1 MTIRERLE
9 QQEYMLLAP
18 NAQKAAE
25 TKGRLYPAEENEV
38 RTCYQ
43 RDADRIVHS
52 KSFRRLMHKTQ
63 VFLSPEGDHYR
74 TRMTHTL
81 EVSRIART
89 ICRALRLNEDLAEA
103 AAYGHDLGHTPFGH
117 AGEAALTDMMGTPFH
132 HNEQSLRVVD
142 KLERDGDGLNL
153 TYEVRMAILGH
164 TGSRIPETLEGQV
177 VRTSDR
183 IAYINHDIDDAIRA
197 GFTKVV
203 FIVKPEILGLV
214 RTLCGDSLR
223 GKTTRGGK
231 PLEVCYAFQ
240 DFESLPAFYTL
251 PAGRTK
257 PFGTTHAVLCARDYV
272 NEPFC
277 VINADDYYGVDAYRA
292 MYEELQRLPRQGR
305 ATMVGYLL
313 KNTASL
319 HGTVS
324 RGVCAVEDGKLRS
337 VREALKIQLYPDG
350 TLRDL
355 AEGTDLS
362 PETVVS
368 MNFWGFAPSIFPA
381 LREYFENFLRT
392 EAGENIKA
400 ECLLPVMVGDQLQK
414 GALEVS
420 VLHSADK
427 WFGMTYHEDREIVA
441 EELRKLHA
449 RGDYPESLRV

>member
-1 MTIRERLE
+1 
-9 QQEYMLLAP
+9 
-18 NAQKAAE
+18 
-25 TKGRLYPAEENEV
+25 
-38 RTCYQ
+38 
-43 RDADRIVHS
+43 
-52 KSFRRLMHKTQ
+52 MH
-63 VFLSPEGDHYR
+63 
-74 TRMTHTL
+74 
-81 EVSRIART
+81 
-89 ICRALRLNEDLAEA
+89 
-103 AAYGHDLGHTPFGH
+103 
-117 AGEAALTDMMGTPFH
+117 
-132 HNEQSLRVVD
+132 
-142 KLERDGDGLNL
+142 
-153 TYEVRMAILGH
+153 
-164 TGSRIPETLEGQV
+164 
-177 VRTSDR
+177 
-183 IAYINHDIDDAIRA
+183 
-197 GFTKVV
+197 
-203 FIVKPEILGLV
+203 
-214 RTLCGDSLR
+214 
-223 GKTTRGGK
+223 
-231 PLEVCYAFQ
+231 
-240 DFESLPAFYTL
+240 
-251 PAGRTK
+251 
-257 PFGTTHAVLCARDYV
+257 
-272 NEPFC
+272 EPFC
-277 VINADDYYGVDAYRA
+277 VINADDYYGIDAYRTI
-292 MYEELQRLPRQGR
+292 YDELVKLPETGK

-337 VREALKIQLYPDG
+337 VREALKIRLYPDG

>member
-1 MTIRERLE
+1 MKVSLVI
-9 QQEYMLLAP
+9 M
-18 NAQKAAE
+18 AA
-25 TKGRLYPAEENEV
+25 GLGSRYGG
-38 RTCYQ
+38 
-43 RDADRIVHS
+43 S
-52 KSFRRLMHKTQ
+52 KQ
-63 VFLSPEGDHYR
+63 VDGIGP
-74 TRMTHTL
+74 
-81 EVSRIART
+81 
-89 ICRALRLNEDLAEA
+89 
-103 AAYGHDLGHTPFGH
+103 
-117 AGEAALTDMMGTPFH
+117 
-132 HNEQSLRVVD
+132 HNE
-142 KLERDGDGLNL
+142 
-153 TYEVRMAILGH
+153 ILMEY
-164 TGSRIPETLEGQV
+164 SI
-177 VRTSDR
+177 
-183 IAYINHDIDDAIRA
+183 YDALRA
-197 GFTKVV
+197 GFSKVV
-203 FIVKPEILGLV
+203 FIIKPEMEEMM
-214 RTLCGDSLR
+214 RRLCGDYLAR
-223 GKTTRGGK
+223 KTALDGT
-231 PLEVCYAFQ
+231 
-240 DFESLPAFYTL
+240 
-251 PAGRTK
+251 
-257 PFGTTHAVLCARDYV
+257 PFGTVHALLCAADV
-272 NEPFC
+272 VHEPFC
-277 VINADDYYGVDAYRA
+277 VINADDYYGIDAYRTI
-292 MYEELQRLPRQGR
+292 YDELVKLPETGK
-305 ATMVGYLL
+305 APMVGYLL

-449 RGDYPESLRV
+449 RGDYPESLRM